1 MELRK
6 EKHIKDF
13 IYEIDRVWKI
23 SLTEK
28 ELLDSVFNLILQGD
42 IEKMCN
48 LTNLYCNEEYAEILD
63 LVPDFDIQYY
73 AERYLNLV
81 EFEECNCEENTVDDF
96 DNGELIAELSERGF
110 TCLNNYVSSDIIMD
124 MNTVEMANLFLSLTP
139 QKQFQAIELL
149 KTL

>member
-1 MELRK
+1 MEFRK
-6 EKHIKDF
+6 EKHIEDF

-28 ELLDSVFNLILQGD
+28 AFIESFFNILLQGD
-42 IEKMCN
+42 IEKISN
-48 LTNLYCNEEYAEILD
+48 LTNLYYNEEYAEILD
-63 LVPDFDIQYY
+63 LVPDYDIQYY

-81 EFEECNCEENTVDDF
+81 EFEECNCEENTIDDF

-110 TCLNNYVSSDIIMD
+110 TCLSSYVPCDIITD
-124 MNTVEMANLFLSLTP
+124 MNTVEMNNLFLPLTP